1 MKLEE
6 LKKIVEEIE
15 KEREFVKKVLNGEI
29 KDTWIERKDFLK
41 TTLMIV
47 ESPNKARTIANFFW
61 KPSKRVVKGLNV
73 YEVSIWKRQ
82 LLITASGGHIVDLVV
97 RKYTENP
104 FFYGVEFLEDKYYPF
119 YDTIK
124 KCIYKYNEEEQVQ
137 IVDDFEK
144 CKKVILDKID
154 FIQAIQK
161 SSLEVDEVFV
171 ATDPDTEW
179 EKIAYD
185 LYSLIKPYNIEI
197 YRIEY
202 HEVTKRAILQAIEEK
217 RKLDEN
223 LVRAQIVRRIA
234 DRRVGFSLSEKLQ
247 KYFNN
252 LNYSAW
258 RVQTP
263 VLGWVIQ
270 RYEQSKE
277 KKAVIYIYFQDLSD
291 QGIQKEG
298 VFVKKVLTFEED
310 DTEKVKNIKKEK
322 EVFIRILDK
331 KQEKINPF
339 PPFTT
344 DALLQEAND
353 KLRLGADEVMKI
365 AQDLFESWVITYHRT
380 DSTHISDYGIGIAK
394 EILKEK
400 GWEQYFYPR
409 HWGESGTHEAIRPT
423 KPYDMETL
431 RAMVESGMILGNF
444 TRNHYRVYDL
454 IFRRFLASQMKFFV
468 QEKANIEIEFL
479 NINYKKQVEIPT
491 NIIENGWN
499 LIIPQGIYLIDEGKK
514 EISVD
519 KKMVPKI
526 PPYTQWTLIAQMK
539 ERWLGRPSTY
549 ATIISTLLRRW
560 YITQIP
566 KTGWLIPTKKWRI
579 VYEFLT
585 SRYKDLVSEEFTAY
599 LEKQMDEVENGAD
612 HNEILKQL
620 YNLIQKYI
628 NSEKD

>member
-97 RKYTENP
+97 RKYTENL

-252 LNYSAW
+252 PNYSAW